1 MAGRAVLIEL
11 RQLVIRF
18 GGLIIIG
25 LMARETCGRSPGIL
39 SRVTGNT
46 DGLRMRAGQW
56 ERSRAMII
64 ERRLPGSDRVTKR
77 AVMRKSTGLMIRFNG
92 RREVRAVTGITIR
105 RRTAVAGYVTGL
117 AGDALVTADE
127 GERGRVIVFGIAPA
141 CRCCRVTFLTLDRE
155 TRLSM
160 NWLFGRGVNLA
171 VTVVA
176 IHRRSGI
183 FLSRVAAMA

>member
-18 GGLIIIG
+18 GGLIKIG
-25 LMARETCGRSPGIL
+25 LMTRIACGRSPGIL

-46 DGLRMRAGQW
+46 GGLRMRAGQW
-56 ERSRAMII
+56 ERGRAMII

-77 AVMRKSTGLMIRFNG
+77 AVMRESAGLMIRFNG
-92 RREVRAVTGITIR
+92 RREVRAVTGVTIS
-105 RRTAVAGYVTGL
+105 RRTGIAGYVTGL

-155 TRLSM
+155 TRLGM
-160 NWLFGRGVNLA
+160 NRLFSCGVDLT

-176 IHRRSGI
+176 IHRSSGI
-183 FLSRVAAMA
+183 LLPRVAAVA